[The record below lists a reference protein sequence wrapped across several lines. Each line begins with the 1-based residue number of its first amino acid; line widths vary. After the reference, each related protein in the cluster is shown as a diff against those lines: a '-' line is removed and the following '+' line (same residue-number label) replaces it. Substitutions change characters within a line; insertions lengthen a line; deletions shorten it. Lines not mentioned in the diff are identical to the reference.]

1 MTEISAGQSRTG
13 RESLFN
19 SRAFATALPFLVLL
33 VIGLAL
39 PWLASGYW
47 GIIAIRACIY
57 WVLAAGLNLM
67 VGFAGQLAIGWV
79 AILTLGAYVASVLVG
94 RQRDARLA
102 PLSRAPDRG
111 RRRSHLR
118 ADRRTA
124 RAAAAHVLFRDHDA
138 RLCDDRHADRARLA
152 ERHRRRHRRARAAVS
167 GAVRYA
173 NGASTISASPL
184 RRSAPG

>member
-1 MTEISAGQSRTG
+1 MTEISDGQSRTG

-47 GIIAIRACIY
+47 GTIAIRACIY

-79 AILTLGAYVASVLVG
+79 AILTLGAYVASVLAAGNVMP
-94 RQRDARLA
+94 AWHPYLA
-102 PLSRAPDRG
+102 L
-111 RRRSHLR
+111 L
-118 ADRRTA
+118 
-124 RAAAAHVLFRDHDA
+124 V
-138 RLCDDRHADRARLA
+138 
-152 ERHRRRHRRARAAVS
+152 
-167 GAVRYA
+167 GAVA
-173 NGASTISASPL
+173 
-184 RRSAPG
+184 SAPSSD